1 MKKKILVLVFC
12 LMMGT
17 FTGCGKQNETV
28 PSTENILEEKK
39 IVSET
44 DTARTETSKE
54 TESNEIETKNDI
66 LSVEEIEDTDEN
78 MQMLSNEDIDNLI
91 NGLTITYS
99 DSNFEMTEELEEKI
113 IPKLRESIRY
123 INTEWEEAV
132 SGNAILTEISML
144 VGTTDGQ
151 DTIHAFRL
159 SYTSS
164 EQPESLNF
172 MIKIRD
178 GQPSQIF
185 KFWTGNTSN
194 DEEIPI
200 EPTIK

>member
-28 PSTENILEEKK
+28 PSNEN
-39 IVSET
+39 
-44 DTARTETSKE
+44 
-54 TESNEIETKNDI
+54 I

-113 IPKLRESIRY
+113 IPKLRESIWD
-123 INTEWEEAV
+123 INLEW
-132 SGNAILTEISML
+132 
-144 VGTTDGQ
+144 
-151 DTIHAFRL
+151 
-159 SYTSS
+159 
-164 EQPESLNF
+164 
-172 MIKIRD
+172 
-178 GQPSQIF
+178 
-185 KFWTGNTSN
+185 
-194 DEEIPI
+194 
-200 EPTIK
+200 